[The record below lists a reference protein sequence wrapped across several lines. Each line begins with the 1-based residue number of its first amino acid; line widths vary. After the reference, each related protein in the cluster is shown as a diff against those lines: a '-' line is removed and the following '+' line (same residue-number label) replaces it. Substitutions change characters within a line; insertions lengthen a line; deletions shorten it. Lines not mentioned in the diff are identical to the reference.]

1 MYSLMVIVQPGGEE
15 ESKVFVFPTR
25 APVRVKAMWTAN
37 TAGQKESE
45 KPCLW
50 TRGWGGGGR

>member
-45 KPCLW
+45 AVPLDQGV
-50 TRGWGGGGR
+50 GWGGR